1 MALFEALIGS
11 EMKKVEA
18 TLVEGFSDSDLE
30 AHVNSLCL
38 SIINAGGKRMRPALV
53 LLAAHL
59 LPTYTDEEEI
69 AVCKLAAGVEL
80 LHTATLIH
88 DDVIDNS
95 LMRRGH
101 PTLNSTSGNHVA
113 VLAGDYMFTRCFA
126 TIKDLKKA
134 DVLNIISDTLATL
147 VTGELDQLKNEG
159 DVNISV
165 EDYYTTIYCKTGAL
179 FELSAS
185 APAVYLGE
193 EEKYIT
199 ALKNYGRYI
208 GNAFQ
213 IIDDCLD
220 YSSDSKTLGKN
231 MGAVMAAY
239 KQGQWTLNTDGT
251 LSIGGQNLTSDL
263 FEVRLEMKDGVAGQ
277 AFDSNKAVLT
287 LDTVVTDTLKREGMA
302 RDFVRLIQTL
312 RKDKD
317 FNISDRIELH
327 YQTANA
333 ELAKA
338 LAENEKYI
346 SEQVLA
352 VKVEPTCAS
361 GSEAD
366 IEGGLVV
373 YDAFKHCA

>member
-199 ALKNYGRYI
+199 ALKNYGRYL

-231 MGAVMAAY
+231 AGEDLQD
-239 KQGQWTLNTDGT
+239 KRITLPVIFALQRCSEAEKEILIKAIENA
-251 LSIGGQNLTSDL
+251 DL
-263 FEVRLEMKDGVAGQ
+263 ETVI
-277 AFDSNKAVLT
+277 SYINKY
-287 LDTVVTDTLKREGMA
+287 DTLKECKKAAEQSGEQA
-302 RDFVRLIQTL
+302 V
-312 RKDKD
+312 K
-317 FNISDRIELH
+317 EL
-327 YQTANA
+327 NVFP
-333 ELAKA
+333 
-338 LAENEKYI
+338 ENEYKQALI
-346 SEQVLA
+346 SL
-352 VKVEPTCAS
+352 VERA
-361 GSEAD
+361 
-366 IEGGLVV
+366 LNR
-373 YDAFKHCA
+373 KN

>member
-59 LPTYTDEEEI
+59 LPTYTDEEEL

-199 ALKNYGRYI
+199 ALKNYGRYL

-231 MGAVMAAY
+231 AGEDLQD
-239 KQGQWTLNTDGT
+239 KRITLPVIFALQRCSEAEKEILIKAIENA
-251 LSIGGQNLTSDL
+251 DL
-263 FEVRLEMKDGVAGQ
+263 E
-277 AFDSNKAVLT
+277 
-287 LDTVVTDTLKREGMA
+287 TVVSYINKYDTLKECKKAAEQSGEQA
-302 RDFVRLIQTL
+302 V
-312 RKDKD
+312 K
-317 FNISDRIELH
+317 EL
-327 YQTANA
+327 NVFP
-333 ELAKA
+333 
-338 LAENEKYI
+338 ENEYKQALI
-346 SEQVLA
+346 S
-352 VKVEPTCAS
+352 
-361 GSEAD
+361 
-366 IEGGLVV
+366 LVQR
-373 YDAFKHCA
+373 ALNRKN

>member
-231 MGAVMAAY
+231 AGEDL
-239 KQGQWTLNTDGT
+239 KDKRITLPVIFALQRCSEAEKEILIKAIENA
-251 LSIGGQNLTSDL
+251 DL
-263 FEVRLEMKDGVAGQ
+263 ETVI
-277 AFDSNKAVLT
+277 SYINKY
-287 LDTVVTDTLKREGMA
+287 DTLKECKKAAEQSGEQA
-302 RDFVRLIQTL
+302 V
-312 RKDKD
+312 K
-317 FNISDRIELH
+317 EL
-327 YQTANA
+327 NVFP
-333 ELAKA
+333 
-338 LAENEKYI
+338 ENEYKQALI
-346 SEQVLA
+346 S
-352 VKVEPTCAS
+352 
-361 GSEAD
+361 
-366 IEGGLVV
+366 LVQR
-373 YDAFKHCA
+373 ALNRKN

>member
-59 LPTYTDEEEI
+59 LPTYTDEEEL

-199 ALKNYGRYI
+199 ALKNYGRYL

-231 MGAVMAAY
+231 AGEDLQD
-239 KQGQWTLNTDGT
+239 KRITLPVIFALQRCSEAEKEILIKAIENA
-251 LSIGGQNLTSDL
+251 DL
-263 FEVRLEMKDGVAGQ
+263 ETVI
-277 AFDSNKAVLT
+277 SYINKY
-287 LDTVVTDTLKREGMA
+287 DTLKECKKAAEQSGEQA
-302 RDFVRLIQTL
+302 V
-312 RKDKD
+312 K
-317 FNISDRIELH
+317 EL
-327 YQTANA
+327 NVFP
-333 ELAKA
+333 
-338 LAENEKYI
+338 ENEYKQALI
-346 SEQVLA
+346 S
-352 VKVEPTCAS
+352 
-361 GSEAD
+361 
-366 IEGGLVV
+366 LVQR
-373 YDAFKHCA
+373 ALNRKN

>member
-18 TLVEGFSDSDLE
+18 TLVEGFSDSALE

-53 LLAAHL
+53 LLASHL
-59 LPTYTDEEEI
+59 LPSYTDEEET

-95 LMRRGH
+95 LMRRGR

-134 DVLNIISDTLATL
+134 DVLSIISDTLATL

-199 ALKNYGRYI
+199 ALKNYGRYL

-231 MGAVMAAY
+231 AGEDLQD
-239 KQGQWTLNTDGT
+239 KRITLPVIFALQRCSEAEKEILIKAIENA
-251 LSIGGQNLTSDL
+251 DL
-263 FEVRLEMKDGVAGQ
+263 ETVI
-277 AFDSNKAVLT
+277 SYINKY
-287 LDTVVTDTLKREGMA
+287 DTLKECKKAAEQSGEQA
-302 RDFVRLIQTL
+302 V
-312 RKDKD
+312 K
-317 FNISDRIELH
+317 EL
-327 YQTANA
+327 NVFP
-333 ELAKA
+333 
-338 LAENEKYI
+338 ENEYKQALI
-346 SEQVLA
+346 S
-352 VKVEPTCAS
+352 
-361 GSEAD
+361 
-366 IEGGLVV
+366 LVQR
-373 YDAFKHCA
+373 ALNRKN

>member
-199 ALKNYGRYI
+199 ALKNYGRYL

-231 MGAVMAAY
+231 AGEDLQD
-239 KQGQWTLNTDGT
+239 KRITLPVIFALQRCPEAEKEILIKAIENA
-251 LSIGGQNLTSDL
+251 DL
-263 FEVRLEMKDGVAGQ
+263 ETVI
-277 AFDSNKAVLT
+277 SYINKY
-287 LDTVVTDTLKREGMA
+287 DTLKECKKAAEQSGEQA
-302 RDFVRLIQTL
+302 V
-312 RKDKD
+312 K
-317 FNISDRIELH
+317 EL
-327 YQTANA
+327 NVFP
-333 ELAKA
+333 
-338 LAENEKYI
+338 ENEYKQALI
-346 SEQVLA
+346 S
-352 VKVEPTCAS
+352 
-361 GSEAD
+361 
-366 IEGGLVV
+366 LVQR
-373 YDAFKHCA
+373 ALNRKN

>member
-147 VTGELDQLKNEG
+147 VTGELDQLKKEG

-165 EDYYTTIYCKTGAL
+165 DDYYTTIYCKTGAL

-199 ALKNYGRYI
+199 ALKNYGRYL

-231 MGAVMAAY
+231 AGEDLQD
-239 KQGQWTLNTDGT
+239 KRITLPVIFALQRCSEAEKEILIKAIENA
-251 LSIGGQNLTSDL
+251 DL
-263 FEVRLEMKDGVAGQ
+263 ETVICYI
-277 AFDSNKAVLT
+277 NKY
-287 LDTVVTDTLKREGMA
+287 DTLKECKKAAEQSGEQA
-302 RDFVRLIQTL
+302 V
-312 RKDKD
+312 K
-317 FNISDRIELH
+317 EL
-327 YQTANA
+327 NVFP
-333 ELAKA
+333 
-338 LAENEKYI
+338 ENEYKQALI
-346 SEQVLA
+346 S
-352 VKVEPTCAS
+352 
-361 GSEAD
+361 
-366 IEGGLVV
+366 LVQR
-373 YDAFKHCA
+373 ALNRKN

>member
-1 MALFEALIGS
+1 MALFEALIGA

-59 LPTYTDEEEI
+59 LPTYTDEEEL

-199 ALKNYGRYI
+199 ALKNYGRYL

-231 MGAVMAAY
+231 AGEDLQD
-239 KQGQWTLNTDGT
+239 KRITLPVIFALQRCSEAEKEILIKAIENA
-251 LSIGGQNLTSDL
+251 DL
-263 FEVRLEMKDGVAGQ
+263 ETVI
-277 AFDSNKAVLT
+277 SYINKY
-287 LDTVVTDTLKREGMA
+287 DTLKECKKAAEQSGEQA
-302 RDFVRLIQTL
+302 V
-312 RKDKD
+312 K
-317 FNISDRIELH
+317 EL
-327 YQTANA
+327 NVFP
-333 ELAKA
+333 
-338 LAENEKYI
+338 ENEYKQALI
-346 SEQVLA
+346 S
-352 VKVEPTCAS
+352 
-361 GSEAD
+361 
-366 IEGGLVV
+366 LVQR
-373 YDAFKHCA
+373 ALNRKN

>member
-59 LPTYTDEEEI
+59 LPTYTDEEEL

-199 ALKNYGRYI
+199 ALKNYGRYL

-231 MGAVMAAY
+231 AGEDLQD
-239 KQGQWTLNTDGT
+239 KRITLPVIFALQRCSEAEKEILIKAIENA
-251 LSIGGQNLTSDL
+251 DL
-263 FEVRLEMKDGVAGQ
+263 ETVI
-277 AFDSNKAVLT
+277 SYINKY
-287 LDTVVTDTLKREGMA
+287 DTLKECKNAAEQSGEQA
-302 RDFVRLIQTL
+302 V
-312 RKDKD
+312 K
-317 FNISDRIELH
+317 EL
-327 YQTANA
+327 NVFP
-333 ELAKA
+333 
-338 LAENEKYI
+338 ENEYKQALI
-346 SEQVLA
+346 SL
-352 VKVEPTCAS
+352 VERA
-361 GSEAD
+361 
-366 IEGGLVV
+366 LNR
-373 YDAFKHCA
+373 KN

>member
-231 MGAVMAAY
+231 AGEDLQD
-239 KQGQWTLNTDGT
+239 KRITLPVIFALQRCSEAEKEILIKAIENA
-251 LSIGGQNLTSDL
+251 DL
-263 FEVRLEMKDGVAGQ
+263 ETVI
-277 AFDSNKAVLT
+277 SYINKY
-287 LDTVVTDTLKREGMA
+287 DTLKECKKAAEQSGEQA
-302 RDFVRLIQTL
+302 V
-312 RKDKD
+312 K
-317 FNISDRIELH
+317 EL
-327 YQTANA
+327 NVFP
-333 ELAKA
+333 
-338 LAENEKYI
+338 ENEYKQALI
-346 SEQVLA
+346 S
-352 VKVEPTCAS
+352 
-361 GSEAD
+361 
-366 IEGGLVV
+366 LVQR
-373 YDAFKHCA
+373 ALNRKN

>member
-59 LPTYTDEEEI
+59 LPTYTDEEKI

-231 MGAVMAAY
+231 AGEDLQD
-239 KQGQWTLNTDGT
+239 KRITLPVIFALQRCSEAEKEILIKAIENA
-251 LSIGGQNLTSDL
+251 DL
-263 FEVRLEMKDGVAGQ
+263 ETVI
-277 AFDSNKAVLT
+277 SYINKY
-287 LDTVVTDTLKREGMA
+287 DTLKECKKAAEQSGEQA
-302 RDFVRLIQTL
+302 V
-312 RKDKD
+312 K
-317 FNISDRIELH
+317 EL
-327 YQTANA
+327 NVFP
-333 ELAKA
+333 
-338 LAENEKYI
+338 ENEYKQALI
-346 SEQVLA
+346 S
-352 VKVEPTCAS
+352 
-361 GSEAD
+361 
-366 IEGGLVV
+366 LVQR
-373 YDAFKHCA
+373 ALNRKN

>member
-199 ALKNYGRYI
+199 ALKNYGRYL

-231 MGAVMAAY
+231 AGEDLQD
-239 KQGQWTLNTDGT
+239 KRITLPVIFALQRCSEAEKEILIKAIENADLETV
-251 LSIGGQNLTSDL
+251 IGYI
-263 FEVRLEMKDGVAGQ
+263 
-277 AFDSNKAVLT
+277 NKY
-287 LDTVVTDTLKREGMA
+287 DTLKECKKAAEQSGEQA
-302 RDFVRLIQTL
+302 V
-312 RKDKD
+312 K
-317 FNISDRIELH
+317 EL
-327 YQTANA
+327 NVFP
-333 ELAKA
+333 
-338 LAENEKYI
+338 ENEYKQALI
-346 SEQVLA
+346 S
-352 VKVEPTCAS
+352 
-361 GSEAD
+361 
-366 IEGGLVV
+366 LVQR
-373 YDAFKHCA
+373 ALNRKN